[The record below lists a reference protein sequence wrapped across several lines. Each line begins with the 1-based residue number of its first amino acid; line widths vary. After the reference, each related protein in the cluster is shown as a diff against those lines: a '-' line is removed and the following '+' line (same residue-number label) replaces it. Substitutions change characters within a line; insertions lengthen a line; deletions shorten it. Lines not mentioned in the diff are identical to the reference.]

1 MFLTMSCT
9 ALAYITPYIPASK
22 QEDAYIT
29 ECSSVI
35 TREGNTCLVHQ
46 AEIGPAIC
54 NTNGLAFQYGG
65 GVESEEPAGVR
76 VRGRGGGVRVW
87 CRGGSG
93 MEMGRPTQACAR
105 WRRRAGGGGML
116 GCVDVEAVQRPSW
129 RRRQTIRTTWR
140 DSYFLILFLIITA
153 YWASW
158 A

>member
-76 VRGRGGGVRVW
+76 VRGPGGGVRVR

-93 MEMGRPTQACAR
+93 MEMGAACSGVCEVEAACR
-105 WRRRAGGGGML
+105 WRRHARTCGCGGGATSEL
-116 GCVDVEAVQRPSW
+116 EAAAADR
-129 RRRQTIRTTWR
+129 TI
-140 DSYFLILFLIITA
+140 
-153 YWASW
+153 
-158 A
+158 